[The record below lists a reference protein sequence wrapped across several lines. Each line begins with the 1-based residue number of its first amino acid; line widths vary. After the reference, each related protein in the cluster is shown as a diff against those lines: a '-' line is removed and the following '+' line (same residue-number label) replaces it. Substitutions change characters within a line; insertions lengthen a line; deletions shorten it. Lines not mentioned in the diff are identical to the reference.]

1 MSRIVAV
8 TPRLSDAVLS
18 CGATLARHAAEG
30 HEVVALCLF
39 GAAGGSDDEE
49 AARLLGLGGVI
60 HVTIDAAAERGYEGH
75 LATYRG
81 VDPAD
86 EAPRLAVAALALAID
101 RLAPDLVLAPLG
113 LGGDVDHEVTK
124 AALETLAVDRLRW
137 LDLPYAL
144 SRTPGA
150 PLGAGDVVA
159 VPIAEQLPTKLA
171 ACALYADAA
180 VVARIEEHARDAG
193 RRAGADEPLE
203 LFTSRPGPSQLQ

>member
-39 GAAGGSDDEE
+39 GAAGGADDE
-49 AARLLGLGGVI
+49 AARHLGLGGVI
-60 HVTIDAAAERGYEGH
+60 HVTIDAAAQRGYEGH
-75 LATYRG
+75 LGTYKG
-81 VDPAD
+81 VDEAD
-86 EAPRLAVAALALAID
+86 EAPRLAVAALALSID

-113 LGGDVDHEVTK
+113 LGGDVDHDVTL
-124 AALETLAVDRLRW
+124 AALETLEVDRLRW

-150 PLGAGDVVA
+150 PLGAGELVA
-159 VPIAEQLPTKLA
+159 VPVGEHLDAKLA
-171 ACALYADAA
+171 ACALYAEPA
-180 VVARIEEHARDAG
+180 VVDRIEDHARDAG

-203 LFTSRPGPSQLQ
+203 LLLSRPGGGE